1 MAHVVIPHSGTTQM
15 SRAVQ
20 LSVFHTAAA
29 LVLGAAIESAMPL
42 PSEGTGL
49 PTLAFETAV
58 HVGLNGAAVGLASR
72 YIAAD
77 DDPTAGIPFG
87 AALLAS
93 QPGLERR
100 LTLLAQEFRRRMRE
114 GVILAST
121 MSTPAVGGA

>member
-1 MAHVVIPHSGTTQM
+1 MFNYSGTTQM

-29 LVLGAAIESAMPL
+29 LVLGSAIESAMPL
-42 PSEGTGL
+42 PREGSSL
-49 PTLAFETAV
+49 STLAFETAV
-58 HVGLNGAAVGLASR
+58 QVGLNGAAVGLASR

-100 LTLLAQEFRRRMRE
+100 LAILSQGVRGRMRE
-114 GVILAST
+114 GAVLVTT
-121 MSTPAVGGA
+121 MSAQAPGGE

>member
-1 MAHVVIPHSGTTQM
+1 MATTQM

-20 LSVFHTAAA
+20 LSVFHTAVA
-29 LVLGAAIESAMPL
+29 LALGAAIESAMPL

-100 LTLLAQEFRRRMRE
+100 LTLLAQEIRRRMRE
-114 GVILAST
+114 GVVLAST
-121 MSTPAVGGA
+121 MSSPALDGA